1 MIIARGHVNLDN
13 DAINAR
19 SYKFVNEHK
28 LNDFDN
34 EFGKLDGKLS
44 SVVMSMYL
52 RRNNLNH
59 LMPHNWEEFEPLITA
74 IQNQS
79 NGEVVKASWFNIL
92 LRNTKLE
99 EHTHVASKT
108 KQGAKYAA
116 FVYYSQLPE
125 GATPIELLIN
135 NEWVPITAQAGDWI
149 CFDLECPHRVPL
161 NLSDEHRISFAF
173 NT

>member
-1 MIIARGHVNLDN
+1 MIIARGHVDLDN

-19 SYKFVNEHK
+19 GYEFINEHK

-59 LMPHNWEEFEPLITA
+59 LMPHNWEEFQPLITA

-79 NGEVVKASWFNIL
+79 NGQKLDLSQHLCLVHQQAISQRVEVPTCI
-92 LRNTKLE
+92 
-99 EHTHVASKT
+99 
-108 KQGAKYAA
+108 
-116 FVYYSQLPE
+116 
-125 GATPIELLIN
+125 
-135 NEWVPITAQAGDWI
+135 
-149 CFDLECPHRVPL
+149 
-161 NLSDEHRISFAF
+161 
-173 NT
+173 